1 MQTIAIYHNKG
12 GVGKTTTAINLA
24 AAFRKMGQRVLLI
37 DLDSQANSSFGTG
50 LVKFQFE
57 EDDDL
62 VDRNVYQLLES
73 VDFNFIPDLV
83 RKSSGFNQPEI
94 DVIPA
99 HISLIEKQSK
109 LAAFVNTRW
118 RLDKKIQQVRDDY
131 DIVILDAPPAR
142 DLYAEI
148 ALIAADY
155 LIIPSDMKPFANQGL
170 NNVKSFISEVNETRS
185 AIDKSPLEVLGVLAS
200 KILPNTRYLTHTF
213 PRQRDS
219 VINRYGFP
227 ILETII
233 YERVSLAHC
242 VNQTIS
248 VGMFDIPNPTSIFE
262 FDEACDSAKEFRSLA
277 QEVMNKLGV

>member
-57 EDDDL
+57 EEDDL
-62 VDRNVYQLLES
+62 VGRNVYQLLES

-109 LAAFVNTRW
+109 LSAFVNTRW
-118 RLDKKIQQVRDDY
+118 RLDKKIQQVKDDY

-262 FDEACDSAKEFRSLA
+262 FDEACESAKEFRSLA

>member
-1 MQTIAIYHNKG
+1 MKTIAIYHNKG

-24 AAFRKMGQRVLLI
+24 AAFRLVGKRVLLI

-50 LVKFQFE
+50 LIKFQFE
-57 EDDDL
+57 EEDDL
-62 VDRNVYQLLES
+62 IDRNVYHLLES
-73 VDFNFIPDLV
+73 VEFNFIPEFV
-83 RKSSGFNQPEI
+83 RKSSGFNNPEI

-99 HISLIEKQSK
+99 HISLIEKQNK

-118 RLDKKIQQVRDDY
+118 RLDKKIQQVSDEY

-170 NNVKSFISEVNETRS
+170 NNVKAFITEVNETRS
-185 AIDKSPLEVLGVLAS
+185 AIDKLPLEVLGVLSS
-200 KILPNTRYLTHTF
+200 KIMPNSRYLNHTF

-219 VINRYGFP
+219 VINRYDFP

-233 YERVSLAHC
+233 YERVALAHC

-248 VGMFDIPNPTSIFE
+248 VGMFDIPNPTSIFS
-262 FDEACDSAKEFRSLA
+262 FDQGCESAQEFRSLA
-277 QEVMNKLGV
+277 QEVMNKLRI

>member
-57 EDDDL
+57 EEDDL

-109 LAAFVNTRW
+109 LSAFVNTRW
-118 RLDKKIQQVRDDY
+118 RLDKKIQQVKDDY

-262 FDEACDSAKEFRSLA
+262 FDEACESAKEFRSLA

>member
-57 EDDDL
+57 EEDDL

-73 VDFNFIPDLV
+73 VDFNFIPDIV

-109 LAAFVNTRW
+109 LATFVNTRW
-118 RLDKKIQQVRDDY
+118 RLDKKIQQVKNDY

-170 NNVKSFISEVNETRS
+170 NNVKFFISEVEETRS
-185 AIDKSPLEVLGVLAS
+185 AIDKLPLKILGVLAS
-200 KILPNTRYLTHTF
+200 KILPNNRYLTHTF

-219 VINRYGFP
+219 VIKHYSFP

-233 YERVSLAHC
+233 YERISLAHC

-262 FDEACDSAKEFRSLA
+262 FDKNCDSAKEFHNLA
-277 QEVMNKLGV
+277 QEVMKKLEV

>member
-1 MQTIAIYHNKG
+1 MKTIAIYHNKG

-24 AAFRKMGQRVLLI
+24 AAFRLVGKRVLLI

-50 LVKFQFE
+50 LIKFQFE
-57 EDDDL
+57 EEDDL
-62 VDRNVYQLLES
+62 IDRNVYHLLES
-73 VDFNFIPDLV
+73 VEFNFIPEFV
-83 RKSSGFNQPEI
+83 RKSSGFNNPEI

-99 HISLIEKQSK
+99 HISLIEKQNK

-118 RLDKKIQQVRDDY
+118 RLDKKIQQVSDEY

-170 NNVKSFISEVNETRS
+170 NNVKAFITEVNETRS
-185 AIDKSPLEVLGVLAS
+185 AIDKLPLKVLGVLSS
-200 KILPNTRYLTHTF
+200 KIMPNSRYLNHTF

-219 VINRYGFP
+219 VINRYDFP

-233 YERVSLAHC
+233 YERVALAHC

-248 VGMFDIPNPTSIFE
+248 VGMFDIPNPTSIFS
-262 FDEACDSAKEFRSLA
+262 FDQGCESAQEFRSLA
-277 QEVMNKLGV
+277 QEVMNKLRI